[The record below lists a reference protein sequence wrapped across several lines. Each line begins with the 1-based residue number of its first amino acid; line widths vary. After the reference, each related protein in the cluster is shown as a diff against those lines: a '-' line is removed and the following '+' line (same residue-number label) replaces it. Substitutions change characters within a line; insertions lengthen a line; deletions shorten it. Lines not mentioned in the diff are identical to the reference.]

1 MARKKKPEIKELVEA
16 EIKDQLITDTI
27 ETNFMPYAMSVI
39 VSRAIP
45 EIDGFKPSHRK
56 LLYTMYKMG
65 LLTGGLTKSANIVGQ
80 TMKLNPHGDM
90 AIYETMVRLT
100 RGNEALLHPFVESKG
115 SFGKQYSRDMAF
127 AAPRYT
133 EAKLAPICAE
143 IFKGIDKNAVDMI
156 PNYDNTMTEPALLP
170 TTFPNILVSP
180 NMGIAVGIASQICS
194 FNLGEVCDGT
204 IQLLRHP
211 NTNAERMLDI
221 IKAPDFSG
229 GGYLVYEREKLL
241 EIYKTGRGSFT
252 LRARYSYDK
261 ANNCIDI
268 LQIPYSTSIEQI
280 MSKVMELVKDGK
292 LREITDFR
300 DEIDKSGFKL
310 TLDLK
315 NGVDPDQLMAKLFRN
330 TSLQDTFSCN
340 FNVLINGSPRQLG
353 IIDIIKE
360 WIVFRVE
367 CVRRELTFDLGKKKD
382 KLHLLRALG
391 KILLDIDK
399 AIKIIRETERESD
412 VVPRLMEGFRI
423 DTIQAEYIAEI
434 KLRHLNREYIITRIK
449 EIEALQGEIAEL
461 EEILAD
467 ELKIKAIIIKQLQ
480 EIKAKYAIPRKT
492 RLIDPSDIIEEVQ
505 SDEADVYDCRIILTE
520 QGYFKKITMASLK
533 RSEDHRFKEGDRIR
547 NSYNTDNLAE
557 LMVFSDRCKCYKAKA
572 DDFEPVKASLLGDYL
587 PAKLGFD
594 DDERA
599 IMLHAYKEISKDD
612 NVIFIFENG
621 KGVRVPL
628 NSYVTK
634 GNRRRLT
641 GAYSDSSPIVGV
653 IYEKEPTDLLLH
665 STDDRAIL
673 IKSSLIP
680 IKATRTASG
689 VQLINLKKGQKLDRV
704 IIGDDIAAS
713 GDISKCRKI
722 KIPASGAP
730 ITSGDGGQLAFGEQ

>member
-1 MARKKKPEIKELVEA
+1 MARKKKPEIQEIVEA
-16 EIKDQLITDTI
+16 EIKNQPITETI

-115 SFGKQYSRDMAF
+115 NFGKQYSRDMAF

-133 EAKLAPICAE
+133 EAKLAPICNE
-143 IFKGIDKNAVDMI
+143 IFRGIDKNAVDMV

-180 NMGIAVGIASQICS
+180 NMGIAVGLASQICS

-211 NTNAERMLDI
+211 NTTDERMLEI
-221 IKAPDFSG
+221 IKAPDFTG
-229 GGYLVYEREKLL
+229 GGYLVYDREKLL
-241 EIYKTGRGSFT
+241 EIYKTGKGSFT

-261 ANNCIDI
+261 SQNCIEI
-268 LQIPYSTSIEQI
+268 IQIPYSTSIEQI
-280 MSKVMELVKDGK
+280 MMKVLEMVREGK
-292 LREITDFR
+292 LKEITDFR
-300 DEIDKSGFKL
+300 DESDRAGLKL
-310 TLDLK
+310 AIDLK
-315 NGVDPDQLMAKLFRN
+315 NGVDPDQLMAKLFKN

-340 FNVLINGSPRQLG
+340 FNVLIDGTPRQLG
-353 IIDIIKE
+353 IVDIIKE
-360 WIVFRVE
+360 WITFRVG
-367 CVRRELTFDLGKKKD
+367 CVKRELTFDLGKKKD

-399 AIKIIRETERESD
+399 AIKIIRETEHEAD
-412 VVPRLMEGFRI
+412 VVPRLMEGFKI
-423 DTIQAEYIAEI
+423 DKVQAEYIAEI
-434 KLRHLNREYIITRIK
+434 KLRHLNREYIISRIK
-449 EIEALQGEIAEL
+449 EIESLQGEIAEL
-461 EEILAD
+461 EDIISD
-467 ELKIKAIIIKQLQ
+467 ELKIKALIIGQLQ
-480 EIKAKYAIPRKT
+480 EIKKKYAIPRKT
-492 RLIDPSDIIEEVQ
+492 QLIDPTDIT
-505 SDEADVYDCRIILTE
+505 DADDVSETENYECRIILTE
-520 QGYFKKITMASLK
+520 EGYFKKITMASLK
-533 RSEDHRFKEGDRIR
+533 RSEEYKFKEGDRIR
-547 NSYNTDNLAE
+547 NVYDTDNTAE
-557 LMVFSDRCKCYKAKA
+557 LMVFSDKCQCYKAKA
-572 DDFEPVKASLLGDYL
+572 DDFEPMKASVMGEYL

-594 DDERA
+594 AGERA
-599 IMLHAYKEISKDD
+599 IMLHAFKEVTEDES
-612 NVIFIFENG
+612 VIFIFENG

-628 NSYVTK
+628 DAYLTK
-634 GNRRRLT
+634 GTRRRLT
-641 GAYSDSSPIVGV
+641 GAYSGASPIVGV
-653 IYEKEPTDLLLH
+653 IYEKDPKDILLH
-665 STDDRAIL
+665 STDGKAIL

-680 IKATRTASG
+680 RKTTRTAGG
-689 VQLINLKKGQKLDRV
+689 VQVMNMKKGQSIDRV
-704 IIGDDIAAS
+704 YTGDDMALA

-722 KIPASGAP
+722 KIPATGSP
-730 ITSGDGGQLAFGEQ
+730 ITPGDGGQLGFGE